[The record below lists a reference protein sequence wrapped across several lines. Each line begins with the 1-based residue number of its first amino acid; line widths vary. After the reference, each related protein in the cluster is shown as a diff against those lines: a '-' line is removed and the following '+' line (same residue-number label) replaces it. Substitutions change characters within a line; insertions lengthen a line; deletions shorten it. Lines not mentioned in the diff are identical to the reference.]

1 MYINGILQYNILYL
15 YYENKEEKDIL
26 KKRGFKFI
34 KDYAYSI
41 YNLGNNVNYRL
52 IQPKQIVSKF
62 KKLYVEVANKKEIE
76 PVYITQFINGKLT
89 QQLVTGKNKND
100 ILYFNTV
107 NVIYVADKNKILQAP
122 NLMDNKVVKKLLTD
136 KTSTRKTIKEVTNDS
151 TLKVEYEEKEH
162 SYYNEVVDRDKLSYA
177 MDNIQVNNL
186 DLIVSKING
195 DYEVTISLY
204 DDVFNLLL
212 TALQKPA
219 VVGTPPLLPPE
230 VTQINQKITEIKQK
244 INNTKTENYAIIN
257 NNKDFFNSYVTSKV
271 KSDEE
276 LEGMNEMINEE
287 VLEELNE

>member
-15 YYENKEEKDIL
+15 YYETKQEKDIL

-41 YNLGNNVNYRL
+41 YNLENNVNYRL

-62 KKLYVEVANKKEIE
+62 KKLYVNILNKAEIE

-89 QQLVTGKNKND
+89 QQLITGKNKND
-100 ILYFNTV
+100 ILFFNTV
-107 NVIYVADKNKILQAP
+107 NVIYEVEKNKILQAP

-151 TLKVEYEEKEH
+151 TVKVEYEEKEH

-177 MDNIQVNNL
+177 MDNMIVNNL

-195 DYEVTISLY
+195 DYEVAISLY
-204 DDVFNLLL
+204 DDIFNKLL

-219 VVGTPPLLPPE
+219 VVGTPPLLPNE
-230 VTQINQKITEIKQK
+230 VLDINQKITEIKQK
-244 INNTKTENYAIIN
+244 INNTKTENYDIIN
-257 NNKDFFNSYVTSKV
+257 KNKDFFNSYITSKV

-287 VLEELNE
+287 ALEELNE

>member
-15 YYENKEEKDIL
+15 YYESKEEKDIL
-26 KKRGFKFI
+26 KKKGFKFI

-41 YNLGNNVNYRL
+41 YNLDNNVNYRL

-62 KKLYVEVANKKEIE
+62 KKLYVNILNKAEIE

-89 QQLVTGKNKND
+89 KQLITGKNKND
-100 ILYFNTV
+100 ILFFNTV
-107 NVIYVADKNKILQAP
+107 NIIYEVDKNKILQAP

-136 KTSTRKTIKEVTNDS
+136 KISTRKTIKEVTNGD
-151 TLKVEYEEKEH
+151 KIIVEYEEKEH
-162 SYYNEVVDRDKLSYA
+162 SYYNEVVDRDKLSHS
-177 MDNIQVNNL
+177 MDNMIVNNL
-186 DLIVSKING
+186 DLIISKING
-195 DYEVTISLY
+195 DYGVAISLY
-204 DDVFNLLL
+204 DDVISTLL
-212 TALQKPA
+212 TALQRPA

-244 INNTKTENYAIIN
+244 INNTKTENN
-257 NNKDFFNSYVTSKV
+257 NNKDFFNSYITSKV

-287 VLEELNE
+287 ALEELNE